1 MNTILEIKDLKKNYR
16 NFSLNSISFDVK
28 EGEIVG
34 FIGPNGSGKSTTMQ
48 ILMGIR
54 EKDGGTIRFDGK
66 EVFEDKPEYKQKIGY
81 VGESLDFYEKVK
93 LRKIYQFVR
102 SLYPDWNDELFHE
115 LIRTFDLSLDKKNR
129 ENSKGMKVKFCLALA
144 LATNPKLLILD

>member
-66 EVFEDKPEYKQKIGY
+66 EVFE
-81 VGESLDFYEKVK
+81 
-93 LRKIYQFVR
+93 
-102 SLYPDWNDELFHE
+102 
-115 LIRTFDLSLDKKNR
+115 
-129 ENSKGMKVKFCLALA
+129 
-144 LATNPKLLILD
+144 